1 MLKIFYIMSIVKK
14 ALPEKLL
21 VETQDLKLKMYSNP
35 DLMCQAGTEEENEE
49 HFYLKE
55 TEKIQQQLMKDL
67 SIETS
72 NHKTLL
78 ERLDAN
84 IDSIH
89 RALYNKNIY
98 PDGISVP
105 LTISR
110 VIQSTK
116 IVKKKMSPSSCSTF

>member
-1 MLKIFYIMSIVKK
+1 MSIVKK

-35 DLMCQAGTEEENEE
+35 DLMCQGGTDEENEE

-67 SIETS
+67 NIEVS
-72 NHKTLL
+72 KHKTLL

-98 PDGISVP
+98 PEGISVP
-105 LTISR
+105 LTIDR
-110 VIQSTK
+110 VIRSTK
-116 IVKKKMSPSSCSTF
+116 IVKKNMSPSSCTTF

>member
-1 MLKIFYIMSIVKK
+1 MSIVKK

-35 DLMCQAGTEEENEE
+35 DLMCQGGTDEENEE

-67 SIETS
+67 NIEVS
-72 NHKTLL
+72 KHKTLL

-98 PDGISVP
+98 PEGISVP
-105 LTISR
+105 LTIDR

-116 IVKKKMSPSSCSTF
+116 IVKKKMSPSSCITF

>member
-1 MLKIFYIMSIVKK
+1 MSIVKR

-21 VETQDLKLKMYSNP
+21 IETQDLKLKMYSNP
-35 DLMCQAGTEEENEE
+35 DLMCQGGADEENAE

-67 SIETS
+67 NIEIS
-72 NHKTLL
+72 KHKTLL

-98 PDGISVP
+98 PEGISVP
-105 LTISR
+105 LTIDR

-116 IVKKKMSPSSCSTF
+116 IVKKKMSPGSCITF